1 MLVTLNEILPEAR
14 KKKRAVGAF
23 NVANYEAAL
32 GVVRAA
38 EREKLPVII
47 QIFQRLFVRRRM
59 DKMFN
64 IQSSVLLIG
73 MLIVLYHI
81 SEKIAREGVKKN
93 K

>member
-38 EREKLPVII
+38 
-47 QIFQRLFVRRRM
+47 
-59 DKMFN
+59 
-64 IQSSVLLIG
+64 S
-73 MLIVLYHI
+73 
-81 SEKIAREGVKKN
+81 
-93 K
+93 